1 MTYFSEYFVVSRSDF
16 AATVNQWV
24 IYDEYV
30 KYEKSKVRIWSAV
43 GWVEFCIEI
52 QQVAC
57 DQVMIVKLQN
67 SDPICLMC
75 ISQLKK

>member
-30 KYEKSKVRIWSAV
+30 KYEKSKVRICSAV
-43 GWVEFCIEI
+43 GWVEFCIKI